1 MLNKQWRL
9 LVGVFLVFA
18 LVAAACGNGEA
29 EETTTTTTEAT
40 TTTTEATTT
49 TTEAT
54 TTTAAAAGSL
64 IVWAD
69 EQRASIIEDISGDF
83 EAATGLEI
91 EVQLVDFGDI
101 RDNAIQLIP
110 TGEGPDVFIGAHD
123 WTGPLAV
130 SGVIATLDDIPSS
143 VKGEFFEA
151 PFGAFTFDGSL
162 YGLPYS
168 FEAVGLYYNK
178 TLVGDTPPATMDEL
192 TAICDGLAAGVEC
205 LAVPGG
211 GGADDR
217 DAYHQFPFVSAF
229 GGSIFAFDI
238 DSGYDASV
246 AGVDSAEAIAGVT
259 AMAELVDGGYMPSYN
274 YDNARQAFQDGQ
286 AAFWLTGP
294 WAVNDANTG
303 AEQSGFEWG
312 VTKLPT
318 IDGNTMKPFFGANAF
333 FLSAQATNPVA
344 AKTFLYEY
352 IATQD
357 VQQALFDAE
366 PRLPTHIGVFEG
378 VKDDPVTATFTESA
392 SEGQSMPNI
401 EAMTGDVWNAWGDGL
416 KAVRNQE
423 LSPEDAM
430 KAAGDQIR
438 GLLGISG

>member
-1 MLNKQWRL
+1 MLNKQWKL
-9 LVGVFLVFA
+9 LVGVLLVFA
-18 LVAAACGNGEA
+18 LVAAACGEGEA
-29 EETTTTTTEAT
+29 ETTTTTTQAT
-40 TTTTEATTT
+40 TTTTQATTT

-69 EQRASIIEDISGDF
+69 EQRAPIIEDISTDF
-83 EAATGLEI
+83 EAATGLQI

-130 SGVIATLDDIPSS
+130 SGVIAPLDDMPAS
-143 VKGEFFEA
+143 VKDQFFEA
-151 PFGAFTFDGSL
+151 PFAAFTFDGSL

-168 FEAVGLYYNK
+168 FEAVALYYNQ
-178 TLVGDTPPATMDEL
+178 TLVETPPTTLDEL
-192 TAICDGLAAGVEC
+192 TAICDELPADVEC

-217 DAYHQFPFVSAF
+217 DAYHQFPFVAAF
-229 GGSIFAFDI
+229 GGSIFAFDPAT
-238 DSGYDASV
+238 GYDPSV
-246 AGVDSAEAIAGVT
+246 AGVDSPEAIEGVT
-259 AMAELVDGGYMPSYN
+259 VIDELVKNGYMPSYN
-274 YDNARQAFQDGQ
+274 YDNARQAFQDGK

-303 AEQSGFEWG
+303 AEQSGYEWG

-366 PRLPTHIGVFEG
+366 PRLPTHMGVFEN
-378 VKDDPVTATFTESA
+378 VKDDPVTGVFTESA
-392 SEGQSMPNI
+392 ADGQPMPNI
-401 EAMTGDVWNAWGDGL
+401 EQMTGDVWNAWGDGL

-423 LSPEDAM
+423 LSPEEAM
-430 KAAGDQIR
+430 TAAGDQIR

>member
-18 LVAAACGNGEA
+18 LIAAACGGGEA
-29 EETTTTTTEAT
+29 EETTTTTEAT

-69 EQRASIIEDISGDF
+69 EQRAPIIQEISGDF

-130 SGVIATLDDIPSS
+130 SGVIAPLDDIPSS

-168 FEAVGLYYNK
+168 FEAVALYYNK
-178 TLVGDTPPATMDEL
+178 TLVGETPPATMDEL
-192 TAICDGLAAGVEC
+192 TAICDGLAADVEC

-229 GGSIFAFDI
+229 GGSIFAFDL

-274 YDNARQAFQDGQ
+274 YDNARQAFQDGK

-303 AEQSGFEWG
+303 AEQSGFEWA

-352 IATQD
+352 VATQD

-366 PRLPTHIGVFEG
+366 PRLPTHMGVFEG

-430 KAAGDQIR
+430 TAAGDQIR